1 MKRSCIRR
9 LRRRLHRRLAWVAL
23 AGLAVVISS
32 EKPHDAV
39 AEQRGPIALP
49 WGATPSAAP
58 AYARATA
65 IAALGRELFRDPTLS
80 GSGRI
85 ACSTCHDPAHGF
97 AAPNAAPVQ
106 VGGPGLDRPGI
117 RAVPGLTYGQFSPP
131 FTTHFFELDDD
142 GDASVDQGP
151 TGGRGWDGRVDRA
164 REQVRL
170 PLLDPSEMANVDIAA
185 VAAAAGRSSH
195 AGALRRLYGQDVF
208 ADPRRAFAAI
218 AEALEFY
225 QQTPAEFSPFS
236 SKYDLFLLGTVDL
249 TPPEKHGLA
258 LFNDPAKGNCA
269 QCHRSAVTGDGQPPL
284 FTDFGYAALGL
295 PRNPAIPANAERR
308 YFDLGLCGPTRNDL
322 TERTAYCGMFK
333 TPSLRNVALK
343 ASLFHNGVLH
353 SLHDAVTFYLQRDTD
368 PAKWYPTAVDGTIRK
383 FDDLPTQYVANVNM
397 EPPFGGHVGDP
408 SALSPA
414 DIDDVVAFM
423 RTLTDGYA
431 AVRDAARGGDAG
443 GAR

>member
-1 MKRSCIRR
+1 MKRSCVRR
-9 LRRRLHRRLAWVAL
+9 SRRWLASVAL
-23 AGLAVVISS
+23 AGVVAVIPSA
-32 EKPHDAV
+32 KPHSGV
-39 AEQRGPIALP
+39 VEQWTASALP

-58 AYARATA
+58 AYARAAA
-65 IAALGRELFRDPTLS
+65 IAALGRELFNDPTLS
-80 GSGRI
+80 ASGRI

-97 AAPNAAPVQ
+97 SAPNAAPVQ
-106 VGGPGLDRPGI
+106 AGGPGLNRPGI

-131 FTTHFFELDDD
+131 FSEHFFESEDD

-151 TGGRGWDGRVDRA
+151 TGGLGWDGRVDRA

-170 PLLDPSEMANVDIAA
+170 PLLDPSEMANVDPAA
-185 VAAAAGRSSH
+185 VAAAASRSYH
-195 AGALRRLYGQDVF
+195 AGTLRRLYGQDVF
-208 ADPRRAFAAI
+208 ADPGRAFAAI

-249 TPPEKHGLA
+249 TPSEKQGLA

-269 QCHRSAVTGDGQPPL
+269 QCHKSAMTEDGQPPL

-295 PRNPAIPANAERR
+295 PRNPAIPANAERL

-353 SLHDAVTFYLQRDTD
+353 SLRDAVTFYAQRDTD
-368 PAKWYPTAVDGTIRK
+368 PARWYPTAPDGTIRK
-383 FDDLPTQYVANVNM
+383 FDDLSAQYAGNVNM
-397 EPPFGGHVGDP
+397 EPPFGGHIGDP
-408 SALSPA
+408 PALSPA
-414 DIDDVVAFM
+414 EVDDVVAFL

-431 AVRDAARGGDAG
+431 AARDAARGGDAD
-443 GAR
+443 RMR